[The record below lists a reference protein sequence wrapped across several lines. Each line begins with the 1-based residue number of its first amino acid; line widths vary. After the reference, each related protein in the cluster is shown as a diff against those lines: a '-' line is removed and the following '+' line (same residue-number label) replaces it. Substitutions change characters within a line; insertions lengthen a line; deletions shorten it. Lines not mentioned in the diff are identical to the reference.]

1 MNINGNDVVT
11 IDDIDDVNAEEVNG
25 AGFCVGTLGTAGC
38 PSSAGTLG
46 SAT

>member
-1 MNINGNDVVT
+1 MSINGNDVVT
-11 IDDIDDVNAEEVNG
+11 IDDIDDVNAEAVNG

-38 PSSAGTLG
+38 PSSASSLG

>member
-25 AGFCVGTLGTAGC
+25 AEFCVGTLGTAGC
-38 PSSAGTLG
+38 PSSASSFG